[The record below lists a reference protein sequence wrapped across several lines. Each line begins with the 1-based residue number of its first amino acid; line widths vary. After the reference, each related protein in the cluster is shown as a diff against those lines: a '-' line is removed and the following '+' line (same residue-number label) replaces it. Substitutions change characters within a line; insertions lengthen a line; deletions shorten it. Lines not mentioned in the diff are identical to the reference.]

1 MSDISIGGFI
11 KQSLIDYSGHIS
23 SVIFT
28 KGCDLRCFYCHNPEL
43 VWPDQYLKAE
53 FEPEKILAWIGKNK
67 VLLDAVVIT
76 GGEPTLHSALPEF
89 VRKIKSFGLKV
100 KLDTNG
106 TNPEMLEDLFRE
118 NLVDY
123 IAMDIKAP
131 LEPEKYRQIAGDICT
146 GDKFKNI
153 LRSKELIQGGGGDYE
168 FRTTLNSLLDHEDM
182 LKIIKEIEGK
192 YFIQN
197 IQDSGKNSITE
208 DFQERLSKD
217 AILSGQHQRV
227 EIKFRNF

>member
-1 MSDISIGGFI
+1 
-11 KQSLIDYSGHIS
+11 
-23 SVIFT
+23 
-28 KGCDLRCFYCHNPEL
+28 L

-53 FEPEKILAWIGKNK
+53 FESEKILAWIEKNK

-76 GGEPTLHSALPEF
+76 GGEPTLHSALPGF
-89 VRKIKSFGLKV
+89 VRKIKSLGLKV

-131 LEPEKYRQIAGDICT
+131 LELRKYRQIAGDICT
-146 GDKFKNI
+146 REKFNNI
-153 LRSKELIQGGGGDYE
+153 LRSKELIQGGGVDYE
-168 FRTTLNSLLDHEDM
+168 FRTTLNSFLVHEDL

-197 IQDSGKNSITE
+197 IQDSGKASLTKNFK
-208 DFQERLSKD
+208 DNLSRD
-217 AILSGQHQRV
+217 TLLSEQHQRI